1 MRSLAQQYDAKIDV
15 SRSHAVLR
23 VTAEFDTCG
32 EVFKSI
38 LYLLE
43 NIRMNEV
50 NLSLDAISA
59 GTGEKREEISIRS
72 LLDRVEKVTSTAIKA
87 QFNIRKVN
95 ASEGKVISGS
105 SFCLY
110 AEVDLVTYLSPW
122 SRRRGLGRCTDDAL
136 ANTTADSPENLV
148 CILDW
153 CRKTSKR

>member
-15 SRSHAVLR
+15 SRSYAVLR
-23 VTAEFDTCG
+23 VTEIVDTCG
-32 EVFKSI
+32 DVYKSI
-38 LYLLE
+38 LSVLE

-50 NLSLDAISA
+50 NLPLDGLSA
-59 GTGEKREEISIRS
+59 GTGEKREEIPIRS

-87 QFNIRKVN
+87 QFNIGKLN
-95 ASEGKVISGS
+95 ASEGKVISRY

-122 SRRRGLGRCTDDAL
+122 SRRRGLGRCADDTL
-136 ANTTADSPENLV
+136 ANTTADCPENLV
-148 CILDW
+148 CILGR